1 MNIEKIKQVNTK
13 IIGKEVI
20 YYDSLESTQKEAKR
34 LIKENSITN
43 GTVIISSN
51 QTKGIG
57 TKERVWYTN
66 KNENITMTIVIY
78 PNCKIDKLEGLTTK
92 IAKVIKCTIQNLY
105 EIDLKI
111 KEPNDLILNKKKI
124 CGILTEAST
133 YEEKVK
139 YILIGIGF
147 NVNQVKF
154 NDEIENIATSLKK
167 ETSKEYIIED
177 IVKGIIENLEKE
189 IEEIV

>member
-20 YYDSLESTQKEAKR
+20 YYNSLESTQKEAKR
-34 LIKENSITN
+34 LVKENCATN
-43 GTVIISSN
+43 GAIVISSN
-51 QTKGIG
+51 QTNGIG
-57 TKERVWYTN
+57 TKGRVWYTN
-66 KNENITMTIVIY
+66 KDENITMTIVIY
-78 PNCKIDKLEGLTTK
+78 PNCKIYELEGLTIK
-92 IAKVIKCTIQNLY
+92 IAKVIKYTIQNLY
-105 EIDLKI
+105 GISLEI

-139 YILIGIGF
+139 HILIGIGF
-147 NVNQVKF
+147 NVNQVEF

-167 ETSKEYIIED
+167 ETGKEYIIED
-177 IVKGIIENLEKE
+177 IIKSIIENLEKE